1 MTGKEEVLHI
11 LGSVKYP
18 KTDTDIVNLGIVKNI
33 TTTDGQII
41 IHLEFSESEPGV
53 KWMIEERCRKAIRER
68 LPEAEIEI
76 NVDLIQPEAGT
87 GALHPRGS
95 PLQRDLIPEVRCPI
109 AVASGKGGVG
119 KSTVAVNLAFTLS
132 KMGKKTGLFDADIYG
147 PNVPRML
154 GIEGQMPEV
163 IKGKIVPI
171 ERDGM
176 KIMSLGLIARPDQ
189 AVIWRGPLV
198 SKAIEKM
205 LADVQWG
212 ELDYLIIDLPPGTGD
227 AQLTLSQRLSLAGAV
242 MVTTPQGV
250 SLSDVRRGIMMFQN
264 VGVSILGL
272 IENMAYYTCPTC
284 GSKGEIFPGKGV
296 KELIHEFGINLLG
309 RIPIDPRISSGGDTG
324 TPVTVTE
331 PEGKVGMVFKD
342 VARSVID
349 LTGKLQENQ
358 PRAF

>member
-1 MTGKEEVLHI
+1 MAEKEEVIEI
-11 LGSVKYP
+11 LK
-18 KTDTDIVNLGIVKNI
+18 
-33 TTTDGQII
+33 
-41 IHLEFSESEPGV
+41 SESEPGV
-53 KWMIEERCRKAIRER
+53 KWMIEERCRKAIQES
-68 LPEAEIEI
+68 LPGTEIEI
-76 NVDLIQPEAGT
+76 NVNLIQPEAGAVSPNPH
-87 GALHPRGS
+87 GR
-95 PLQRDLIPEVRCPI
+95 PLQRDLLPGVECPI

-132 KMGKKTGLFDADIYG
+132 TMGKKTGLFDADIYG

-154 GIEGQMPEV
+154 GIEGQIPEV

-171 ERDGM
+171 ERVGM

-205 LADVQWG
+205 LADVLWG

-227 AQLTLSQRLSLAGAV
+227 AQLTLSQQLSMAGAV
-242 MVTTPQGV
+242 MVTTPQDV

-272 IENMAYYTCPTC
+272 VENMAYYTCPTC
-284 GSKGEIFPGKGV
+284 GSEGEIFPGKGV
-296 KELIHEFGINLLG
+296 EELIHEFGINLLG

-331 PEGKVGMVFKD
+331 PEGIAGMVFKD

-349 LTGKLQENQ
+349 LTEKLKENQ
-358 PRAF
+358 PALFRKSPG